1 MAPILSAVV
10 PVSNMAGRLRNLQSW
25 ICESNQSEIEVIIV
39 HDKKDN
45 ATGIELANI
54 VKGLN
59 NVEIVETNC
68 GNPGEA
74 RNLGMSL
81 ATGEWICFW
90 DSDDIP
96 IPSVTLEVIKSEMIT
111 SETDLIVFPYKYVDI
126 PKKLEVTKNRVAI
139 AGVDLNLEI
148 ALDPGIWRY
157 VFRLEGVK
165 ATNFPPLMMGEDQ
178 VWLARIG
185 IFEKKKVVTNLT
197 NYSYIQGFGP
207 QLTKSK
213 VAIRDIPN
221 ASGLILETLMMSS
234 VESKEYL
241 STLVIRQIITGVKR
255 LPGFE
260 KLRTVST
267 LVQLGKRVGLRLI
280 TRNFLKVISYQ
291 KKYALK

>member
-267 LVQLGKRVGLRLI
+267 LVQLGKRVGLKLI